1 MKVRIYTDGACSGNP
16 GPGGWAVVFNTHNDC
31 ETMSG
36 HERETTN
43 NRMELMAVVKA
54 YEKIL
59 SGKVRGTSFEL
70 FSDSAYVVNAINSC
84 WLDKWQLN
92 GWQTTRGEDI
102 KNKDLWVRFN
112 KVRAR
117 LMQKGI
123 KIRVVKIKGHAGNAF
138 NEYVDELAKDE
149 VRRAMEVSRK

>member
-1 MKVRIYTDGACSGNP
+1 M
-16 GPGGWAVVFNTHNDC
+16 FNTHNDC

-112 KVRAR
+112 RVRAR

-149 VRRAMEVSRK
+149 VRRAMEVSGK